1 MIHRHRSLSLA
12 AWFWWISSALF
23 IMAVLVVGRIMF
35 VDWRELRRA
44 EHAVVLIE
52 QLRLGMITAEMVS
65 RERGPA
71 NGVLGAEAPTSE
83 ALKVSLAQAR
93 GRTDQAYAAFA
104 KALREVPQQGRRQS
118 IGRQV
123 EGFQTALDQ
132 ARRRVDA
139 VAALP
144 LAQRK
149 PESIKVA
156 VDGMIRLV
164 GMLRPVVMLVIDD
177 LHEDQPA
184 MSSVVVGAMLA
195 SELRELTGQLGSLLT
210 PALSHDAPLS
220 IEERLAIERMRG
232 RIAQLRVL
240 VASRVGVGHVTDTV
254 RQAHARMEQDYFG
267 RADAL
272 VTQVLK
278 SGEHGGYGMSTAQ
291 FAARYVPDMNAILG
305 LRDALFDEGRAR
317 GEAMHTEQ
325 RRTVSVMLGM
335 TGLHIALI
343 VLGLYLMRRRVIKP
357 LGRATEA
364 LEAMRD
370 NRCVPL
376 MAPVQG
382 DEISAV
388 FDGIVAL
395 QAQHQERAAL
405 EAERDKLIERLRVQS
420 STDFLTTLPN
430 RRAFFEAAEAELAR
444 ARRHG
449 YGLVLLLLDVDHFK
463 RINDTRGHAAGDR
476 ALVALTEVLKHS
488 VRQGDIAARIGG
500 EEFVVLLSHCERED
514 GLRFAERLR
523 ETVSTSLVDLGEGQ
537 EPLRIT
543 VSIGLADVRS
553 HGVGLD
559 QLLSRAD
566 RAMYRAKNAGRDRI
580 EVAEPT

>member
-1 MIHRHRSLSLA
+1 VIHRHRSLSLA

-23 IMAVLVVGRIMF
+23 IMTALVVGRIMF

-52 QLRLGMITAEMVS
+52 QLRLGMIAAEMVS

-71 NGVLGAEAPTSE
+71 NSVLGAEAPATE
-83 ALKVSLAQAR
+83 ALRSSLAQAR
-93 GRTDQAYAAFA
+93 GRTDQAYTAFA
-104 KALREVPQQGRRQS
+104 NALREVPQQGRRQS

-123 EGFQTALDQ
+123 EGFQTSLDQ

-144 LAQRK
+144 LAQRE

-184 MSSVVVGAMLA
+184 MSSVVVGATLA

-220 IEERLAIERMRG
+220 PEERLAIERMRG

-240 VASRVGVGHVTDTV
+240 VASRVGVGRVTEAV
-254 RQAHARMEQDYFG
+254 LQAHARMEQDYFG

-278 SGEHGGYGMSTAQ
+278 AGDRGGYGMSTAQ

-305 LRDALFDEGRAR
+305 LRDALFDEARAR
-317 GEAMHTEQ
+317 GEAMREAQ
-325 RRTVSVMLGM
+325 RRTVAVMLGM

-343 VLGLYLMRRRVIKP
+343 VLVLYLMRRRVIKP

-364 LEAMRD
+364 LGAMRE

-376 MAPVQG
+376 TAPVPG

-388 FDGIVAL
+388 FDGIAAL
-395 QAQHQERAAL
+395 QAQHQERVAL

-420 STDFLTTLPN
+420 STDFLTSLPN
-430 RRAFFEAAEAELAR
+430 RRAFFEAAEAELSR

-449 YGLVLLLLDVDHFK
+449 HGLVLLLLDVDHFK
-463 RINDTRGHAAGDR
+463 RINDTLGHVAGDR
-476 ALVALTEVLKHS
+476 ALVALAEVLKLS
-488 VRQGDIAARIGG
+488 ARQGDIAARLGG

-523 ETVSTSLVDLGEGQ
+523 ETVSSTPVDVGEGQ
-537 EPLRIT
+537 APLRIT
-543 VSIGLADVRS
+543 VSIGLADARA

-580 EVAEPT
+580 EVAEPA

>member
-1 MIHRHRSLSLA
+1 
-12 AWFWWISSALF
+12 
-23 IMAVLVVGRIMF
+23 MAVLVAGRIMF

-52 QLRLGMITAEMVS
+52 QLRLGMVAAEMVS

-71 NGVLGAEAPTSE
+71 NGVLGADAPQPQALQE
-83 ALKVSLAQAR
+83 ALASAR

-104 KALREVPQQGRRQS
+104 RALRQVPQDGRRTA

-139 VAALP
+139 IAALP
-144 LAQRK
+144 LAQRE

-164 GMLRPVVMLVIDD
+164 GMLRPVIMLVIDD

-210 PALSHDAPLS
+210 PALSLDAPLS
-220 IEERLAIERMRG
+220 VEERLAIERMRG

-240 VASRVGVGHVTDTV
+240 VASRVSVGHVTDAV
-254 RQAHARMEQDYFG
+254 RQAHARMERDYFG

-272 VTQVLK
+272 VTQLLQ
-278 SGEHGGYGMSTAQ
+278 SGDRGGYGMSTAQ

-317 GEAMHTEQ
+317 GEAMRAEQ
-325 RRTVSVMLGM
+325 RRTMAVILGM

-343 VLGLYLMRRRVIKP
+343 VLGLFLVRRRVIKP
-357 LGRATEA
+357 LGRASEA
-364 LEAMRD
+364 LDAMRD

-376 MAPVQG
+376 TAPVPG

-388 FDGIVAL
+388 FDGIAAL
-395 QAQHQERAAL
+395 QAQHQERTAL

-476 ALVALTEVLKHS
+476 ALVALTEVLQHS
-488 VRQGDIAARIGG
+488 VRQGDIAARLGG

-523 ETVSTSLVDLGEGQ
+523 ETVSATLVDMGEGQ

-553 HGVGLD
+553 HVVGLD

-580 EVAEPT
+580 EVADPT

>member
-1 MIHRHRSLSLA
+1 
-12 AWFWWISSALF
+12 
-23 IMAVLVVGRIMF
+23 MAVLVAGRIMF

-52 QLRLGMITAEMVS
+52 QLRLGMVAAEMVS

-71 NGVLGAEAPTSE
+71 NGVLGADAPQPQALQE
-83 ALKVSLAQAR
+83 ALASAR

-104 KALREVPQQGRRQS
+104 KVLRQVPQDGRRAA

-139 VAALP
+139 IAALP
-144 LAQRK
+144 LAQRE

-164 GMLRPVVMLVIDD
+164 GMLRPVIMLVIDD

-220 IEERLAIERMRG
+220 VEERLAIERMRG

-240 VASRVGVGHVTDTV
+240 VASRVSVGHVTDAV
-254 RQAHARMEQDYFG
+254 RQAHARMERDYFG

-272 VTQVLK
+272 VTQLLQ
-278 SGEHGGYGMSTAQ
+278 SGDRGGYGMSTAQ

-317 GEAMHTEQ
+317 GEAMRAEQ
-325 RRTVSVMLGM
+325 RRTMAVILGM

-343 VLGLYLMRRRVIKP
+343 VLGLFLVRRRVIKP
-357 LGRATEA
+357 LGRASEA
-364 LEAMRD
+364 LDAMRD

-376 MAPVQG
+376 TAPVPG

-388 FDGIVAL
+388 FDGIAAL
-395 QAQHQERAAL
+395 QAQHQERTAL

-476 ALVALTEVLKHS
+476 ALVALTEVLQHS
-488 VRQGDIAARIGG
+488 VRQGDIAARLGG

-523 ETVSTSLVDLGEGQ
+523 ETVSATLVDMGEGQ

-553 HGVGLD
+553 HVVGLD

-580 EVAEPT
+580 EVADPT

>member
-1 MIHRHRSLSLA
+1 
-12 AWFWWISSALF
+12 
-23 IMAVLVVGRIMF
+23 MAVLVAGRIMF

-52 QLRLGMITAEMVS
+52 QLRLGMVAAEMVS

-71 NGVLGAEAPTSE
+71 NGVLGADAPQPQALQE
-83 ALKVSLAQAR
+83 ALASAR

-104 KALREVPQQGRRQS
+104 KVLRQVPQDGRRAA

-139 VAALP
+139 IAALP
-144 LAQRK
+144 LAQRE

-164 GMLRPVVMLVIDD
+164 GMLRPVIMLVIDD

-220 IEERLAIERMRG
+220 VEERLAIERMRG

-240 VASRVGVGHVTDTV
+240 VASRVSVGHVADAV
-254 RQAHARMEQDYFG
+254 RQAHARMERDYFG

-272 VTQVLK
+272 VTQLLQ
-278 SGEHGGYGMSTAQ
+278 SGERGGYGMSTAQ

-317 GEAMHTEQ
+317 GEAMRAEQ
-325 RRTVSVMLGM
+325 RRTMAVILGM

-343 VLGLYLMRRRVIKP
+343 VLGLFLVRRRVIKP
-357 LGRATEA
+357 PGPGQRGA
-364 LEAMRD
+364 
-370 NRCVPL
+370 RC
-376 MAPVQG
+376 
-382 DEISAV
+382 
-388 FDGIVAL
+388 
-395 QAQHQERAAL
+395 H
-405 EAERDKLIERLRVQS
+405 
-420 STDFLTTLPN
+420 
-430 RRAFFEAAEAELAR
+430 AR
-444 ARRHG
+444 
-449 YGLVLLLLDVDHFK
+449 
-463 RINDTRGHAAGDR
+463 
-476 ALVALTEVLKHS
+476 
-488 VRQGDIAARIGG
+488 
-500 EEFVVLLSHCERED
+500 
-514 GLRFAERLR
+514 
-523 ETVSTSLVDLGEGQ
+523 
-537 EPLRIT
+537 
-543 VSIGLADVRS
+543 
-553 HGVGLD
+553 
-559 QLLSRAD
+559 
-566 RAMYRAKNAGRDRI
+566 
-580 EVAEPT
+580 

>member
-1 MIHRHRSLSLA
+1 
-12 AWFWWISSALF
+12 
-23 IMAVLVVGRIMF
+23 MAVLVAGRIMF

-52 QLRLGMITAEMVS
+52 QLRLGMVAAEMVS

-71 NGVLGAEAPTSE
+71 NGVLGADAPQPQALQE
-83 ALKVSLAQAR
+83 ALASAR

-104 KALREVPQQGRRQS
+104 RALRQVPQDGRRTA

-139 VAALP
+139 IAALP
-144 LAQRK
+144 LAQRE

-164 GMLRPVVMLVIDD
+164 GMLRPVIMLVIDD

-210 PALSHDAPLS
+210 PALSLDAPLS
-220 IEERLAIERMRG
+220 VEERLAIERMRG

-240 VASRVGVGHVTDTV
+240 VASRVSVGHVTDAV
-254 RQAHARMEQDYFG
+254 RQAHARMERDYFG

-272 VTQVLK
+272 VTQLLQ
-278 SGEHGGYGMSTAQ
+278 SGERGGYGMSTAQ

-317 GEAMHTEQ
+317 GEAMRAEQ
-325 RRTVSVMLGM
+325 RRTMAVILGM

-343 VLGLYLMRRRVIKP
+343 VLGLFLVRRRVIKP
-357 LGRATEA
+357 LGRASEA
-364 LEAMRD
+364 LDAMRD

-376 MAPVQG
+376 TAPVPG

-388 FDGIVAL
+388 FDGIAAL

-476 ALVALTEVLKHS
+476 ALVSLTEVLQHS
-488 VRQGDIAARIGG
+488 VRQGDIAARLGG

-523 ETVSTSLVDLGEGQ
+523 ETVSATLVDVGEGQ

-580 EVAEPT
+580 EVADPI

>member
-1 MIHRHRSLSLA
+1 
-12 AWFWWISSALF
+12 
-23 IMAVLVVGRIMF
+23 MAVLVAGRIMF

-44 EHAVVLIE
+44 EQAVVLIE
-52 QLRLGMITAEMVS
+52 QLRLGMIAAEMVS

-71 NGVLGAEAPTSE
+71 NGVLGAEAPANE
-83 ALKVSLAQAR
+83 ALKTSLAQAR
-93 GRTDQAYAAFA
+93 DRTDQAYAAFA
-104 KALREVPQQGRRQS
+104 KALREVPKRRQQQS

-123 EGFQTALDQ
+123 DGFQTALDQ

-144 LAQRK
+144 LAQRE
-149 PESIKVA
+149 PASIKVA
-156 VDGMIRLV
+156 VDSMIRLV
-164 GMLRPVVMLVIDD
+164 GLLRPVVMLVIDD

-220 IEERLAIERMRG
+220 PDERLAIERMRG

-240 VASRVGVGHVTDTV
+240 VASRVSVGHAGEAV
-254 RQAHARMEQDYFG
+254 RQAHARMERDYFG
-267 RADAL
+267 RADVL
-272 VTQVLK
+272 VAQVLR

-317 GEAMHTEQ
+317 GQVMHDAQ
-325 RRTVSVMLGM
+325 RRTVAVMLGM

-357 LGRATEA
+357 LGRAAEA

-370 NRCVPL
+370 NRCVHL
-376 MAPVQG
+376 TAPVQG
-382 DEISAV
+382 DEIAAV
-388 FDGIVAL
+388 FDGIAAL

-430 RRAFFEAAEAELAR
+430 RRAFFEAAQAELAR

-463 RINDTRGHAAGDR
+463 RINDTRGHAVGDR

-488 VRQGDIAARIGG
+488 VRQGDVAARIGG
-500 EEFVVLLSHCERED
+500 EEFVVLLSHCTRED

-523 ETVSTSLVDLGEGQ
+523 ETVSSTLVEVGEGQ

-543 VSIGLADVRS
+543 VSIGLADVRT
-553 HGVGLD
+553 HGVGLE

-580 EVAEPT
+580 EVAEAA

>member
-1 MIHRHRSLSLA
+1 MV
-12 AWFWWISSALF
+12 
-23 IMAVLVVGRIMF
+23 VLVAGRIMF

-52 QLRLGMITAEMVS
+52 QLRLGMVAAEMVS

-71 NGVLGAEAPTSE
+71 NGVLGANAPQPQALQE
-83 ALKVSLAQAR
+83 ALASAR

-104 KALREVPQQGRRQS
+104 KVLRRVPQDGRRAA

-139 VAALP
+139 IAALP
-144 LAQRK
+144 LAQRE

-164 GMLRPVVMLVIDD
+164 GMLRPVIMLVIDD

-220 IEERLAIERMRG
+220 VEERLAIERMRG

-240 VASRVGVGHVTDTV
+240 VASRVSVGHVADAV
-254 RQAHARMEQDYFG
+254 RQAHARMERDYFG

-272 VTQVLK
+272 VTQLLQ
-278 SGEHGGYGMSTAQ
+278 SGDRGGYGMSTAQ

-317 GEAMHTEQ
+317 GEAMRAEQ
-325 RRTVSVMLGM
+325 RRTMAVILGM

-343 VLGLYLMRRRVIKP
+343 VLGLFLVRRRVIKP
-357 LGRATEA
+357 LGRASEA
-364 LEAMRD
+364 LDAMRD

-376 MAPVQG
+376 AAPVPG

-388 FDGIVAL
+388 FDGIAAL
-395 QAQHQERAAL
+395 QAQHQERTAL

-476 ALVALTEVLKHS
+476 ALVALTEVLQHS
-488 VRQGDIAARIGG
+488 VRQGDIAARLGG

-523 ETVSTSLVDLGEGQ
+523 ETVSTTLVDLGEGQ

-566 RAMYRAKNAGRDRI
+566 RAMYCAKNAGRDRI
-580 EVAEPT
+580 EVADPT

>member
-1 MIHRHRSLSLA
+1 
-12 AWFWWISSALF
+12 
-23 IMAVLVVGRIMF
+23 MAVLVAGRIMF

-52 QLRLGMITAEMVS
+52 QLRLGMVAAEMVS

-71 NGVLGAEAPTSE
+71 NGVLGADAPQPQ
-83 ALKVSLAQAR
+83 ALQGALASAR
-93 GRTDQAYAAFA
+93 VRTDQAYAAFA
-104 KALREVPQQGRRQS
+104 RALRQVPQDGRRTA

-123 EGFQTALDQ
+123 EGFQTTLDQ

-139 VAALP
+139 IAALP
-144 LAQRK
+144 LAQRE

-164 GMLRPVVMLVIDD
+164 GMLRPVIMLVIDD

-210 PALSHDAPLS
+210 PALSLDAPLS
-220 IEERLAIERMRG
+220 VEERLAIERMRG

-240 VASRVGVGHVTDTV
+240 VASRVSVGHVTDAV
-254 RQAHARMEQDYFG
+254 RQAHARMERDYFG

-272 VTQVLK
+272 VTQLLQ
-278 SGEHGGYGMSTAQ
+278 SGERGGYGMSTAQ

-317 GEAMHTEQ
+317 GEAMRAEQ
-325 RRTVSVMLGM
+325 RRTMAVILGM

-343 VLGLYLMRRRVIKP
+343 VLGLFLVRRRVIKP
-357 LGRATEA
+357 LGRASEA
-364 LEAMRD
+364 LDAMRD

-376 MAPVQG
+376 TAPVPG

-388 FDGIVAL
+388 FDGIAAL
-395 QAQHQERAAL
+395 QAQHQERTAL

-523 ETVSTSLVDLGEGQ
+523 ETVSTTLVDLGEGQ

-580 EVAEPT
+580 EVADPT

>member
-1 MIHRHRSLSLA
+1 
-12 AWFWWISSALF
+12 
-23 IMAVLVVGRIMF
+23 MAVLVVGRIMF

-44 EHAVVLIE
+44 ENAVVLIE
-52 QLRLGMITAEMVS
+52 QLRLGMVAAEMVS

-83 ALKVSLAQAR
+83 VLKASLVQAR
-93 GRTDQAYAAFA
+93 ERTDQAYAAFA

-278 SGEHGGYGMSTAQ
+278 SG
-291 FAARYVPDMNAILG
+291 
-305 LRDALFDEGRAR
+305 
-317 GEAMHTEQ
+317 
-325 RRTVSVMLGM
+325 
-335 TGLHIALI
+335 
-343 VLGLYLMRRRVIKP
+343 
-357 LGRATEA
+357 
-364 LEAMRD
+364 
-370 NRCVPL
+370 
-376 MAPVQG
+376 
-382 DEISAV
+382 
-388 FDGIVAL
+388 
-395 QAQHQERAAL
+395 
-405 EAERDKLIERLRVQS
+405 
-420 STDFLTTLPN
+420 
-430 RRAFFEAAEAELAR
+430 
-444 ARRHG
+444 
-449 YGLVLLLLDVDHFK
+449 
-463 RINDTRGHAAGDR
+463 
-476 ALVALTEVLKHS
+476 
-488 VRQGDIAARIGG
+488 
-500 EEFVVLLSHCERED
+500 
-514 GLRFAERLR
+514 
-523 ETVSTSLVDLGEGQ
+523 
-537 EPLRIT
+537 
-543 VSIGLADVRS
+543 
-553 HGVGLD
+553 
-559 QLLSRAD
+559 
-566 RAMYRAKNAGRDRI
+566 
-580 EVAEPT
+580 